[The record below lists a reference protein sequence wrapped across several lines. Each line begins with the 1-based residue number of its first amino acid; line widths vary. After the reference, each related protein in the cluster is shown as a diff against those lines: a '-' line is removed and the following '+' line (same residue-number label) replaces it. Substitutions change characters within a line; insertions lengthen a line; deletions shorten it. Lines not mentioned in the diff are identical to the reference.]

1 MSKMLFIGRFV
12 ASILALLIASSV
24 LHIHG
29 QSQSGVLSDEDEAEI
44 LESLIQLEI
53 KPLGSEFGSPWIF
66 SSDNISSVVA
76 TRIAKHGFKLMAAD
90 EIKRSRQ
97 EYVVDYVVIRSIYRR
112 DGIVVVRL
120 SAVTEGRPCFARAF
134 SRERSFTYEYQ
145 KNLRRW
151 VGKLVKRP
159 VPFPFTRSLATTP

>member
-1 MSKMLFIGRFV
+1 MSKMFIGRFV
-12 ASILALLIASSV
+12 ASILALLIASGV
-24 LHIHG
+24 LLTNG

-44 LESLIQLEI
+44 LESLIQLEF
-53 KPLGSEFGSPWIF
+53 KPLGSEFGSIWMFLVRQHRFGF
-66 SSDNISSVVA
+66 SDADSE
-76 TRIAKHGFKLMAAD
+76 TRLLLMATG
-90 EIKRSRQ
+90 EIKRLRQ

-120 SAVTEGRPCFARAF
+120 SAVTEGRPCFAPAF

-145 KNLRRW
+145 KNLRGL